1 MRTLCDRA
9 RTPRSDLTS
18 PSTGNE
24 SETQA
29 QLATTDAK
37 GKKRHTIHWLIAVT
51 PDRTKS
57 VIIYTKD

>member
-1 MRTLCDRA
+1 VRTLCDRA

-29 QLATTDAK
+29 QLATTDAVE
-37 GKKRHTIHWLIAVT
+37 GCVLTATCYYARPPAFWSLC
-51 PDRTKS
+51 
-57 VIIYTKD
+57 

>member
-37 GKKRHTIHWLIAVT
+37 GKKRHTIHWLIPVT
-51 PDRTKS
+51 PDRTK
-57 VIIYTKD
+57 